1 MHFNCFLSGEQDD
14 IDVKSGDTPVFSIFE
29 APVEHLSGFLWLK
42 LEDKYLTQW
51 EKLCL
56 RRHVGTEGCSLLSSK
71 LWKEK
76 LRATL
81 QQSMAIKQWAIKI
94 SAGSSESTEVTI
106 TVENNGPALTVD
118 VFTKDKAAKGCC
130 NNNDQN
136 ERRYFYADFT
146 LGLHCKSWPKKAKG
160 RIIL

>member
-1 MHFNCFLSGEQDD
+1 M
-14 IDVKSGDTPVFSIFE
+14 
-29 APVEHLSGFLWLK
+29 K
-42 LEDKYLTQW
+42 LEDKYLVQW

-56 RRHVGTEGCSLLSSK
+56 RRHVESEGCSLLSSK

-81 QQSMAIKQWAIKI
+81 QESMDVKNWTKKI
-94 SAGSSESTEVTI
+94 AAASSESIDVTI

-118 VFTKDKAAKGCC
+118 VFTTDKEAKGFC
-130 NNNDQN
+130 NN
-136 ERRYFYADFT
+136 ERHKRQYFYADFT

-160 RIIL
+160 RGKKCKR